1 MLDLINQKIDGNLW
15 EELCTKCYRM
25 RYRNEG
31 FHPVPAAYRGDHGI
45 EGYTH
50 TGIVFQCYFPEKE
63 YSDDE
68 LYKSQRDKMTRD
80 IKKLLENGEGLKS
93 IGVEN
98 IKEWHFVVPAYK
110 DRRILEHRTTK
121 QREVREKKKENDLDY
136 IDENFCIFIKTE
148 DDFFE
153 ELAKVI
159 NVGNAL
165 KYDFSFQHTG
175 EVDWSKCDSEKVD
188 NIKRKIKAIMTGKD
202 ALLSEEPYNRIV
214 NLYVSFYMKGIEL
227 LNTLRLKSP
236 ILYEQITKISYSFR
250 TQAQMKCDFNTD
262 RTLNKEIFEEILK
275 DFEERL
281 NEAFSDTM
289 TRPSIAELKN
299 DLISSWLADCP
310 MDFR

>member
-1 MLDLINQKIDGNLW
+1 MLDLIDQKIDGHVW
-15 EELCTKCYRM
+15 EDLCTKCYRM
-25 RYRNEG
+25 RYQNEG

-50 TGIVFQCYFPEKE
+50 TGIVYQCYFPEKE

-68 LYKSQRDKMTRD
+68 LYNSQRRKMTKD
-80 IKKLLENGEGLKS
+80 INKLLENGEKLKT
-93 IGVEN
+93 IGIEN
-98 IKEWHFVVPAYK
+98 IKEWHFVVPTYK

-121 QREVREKKKENDLDY
+121 QKEVREKKKKNNLDY

-153 ELAKVI
+153 ELNKVI

-175 EVDWSKCDSEKVD
+175 VVDWSGCDSEKVD
-188 NIKRKIKAIMTGKD
+188 NIKRKIKAIMTGKNESI
-202 ALLSEEPYNRIV
+202 SEDPYNRLV
-214 NLYVSFYMKGIEL
+214 NLYVSFYIKGIEI

-236 ILYEQITKISYSFR
+236 ILYEQITKLSYSAR
-250 TQAQMKCDFNTD
+250 IQAQMKCDFNTD
-262 RTLNKEIFEEILK
+262 RALNKKIFDEILEKFEEQLS
-275 DFEERL
+275 D
-281 NEAFSDTM
+281 AFSDTM
-289 TRPSIAELKN
+289 TKTSIAELKH
-299 DLISSWLADCP
+299 DLVSSWLADCP

>member
-25 RYRNEG
+25 RYQSEG

-50 TGIVFQCYFPEKE
+50 TGIVYQCYFPEKE

-80 IKKLLENGEGLKS
+80 IKKFLENGEGLKS

-98 IKEWHFVVPAYK
+98 VKEWHFVVPTYK

-121 QREVREKKKENDLDY
+121 QREVRKKKKENDLDY
-136 IDENFCIFIKTE
+136 INENFCIFIKTE

-165 KYDFSFQHTG
+165 KYDISFQHTG
-175 EVDWSKCDSEKVD
+175 EIDWSKCDSDKVD

-202 ALLSEEPYNRIV
+202 ALLSEEPYKRLV
-214 NLYVSFYMKGIEL
+214 NLYVSFYMKGIEI

-250 TQAQMKCDFNTD
+250 THAQMKCDFNTD

-275 DFEERL
+275 EFEERL

>member
-1 MLDLINQKIDGNLW
+1 MLDLIDQKVDGNIW

-25 RYRNEG
+25 RYQNEG
-31 FHPVPAAYRGDHGI
+31 FHPVPANYRGDHGI

-68 LYKSQRDKMTRD
+68 LYNSQRNKMTKD
-80 IKKLLENGEGLKS
+80 IKKLLENGAGLKR

-98 IKEWHFVVPAYK
+98 VKEWHFVVPTYK

-121 QREVREKKKENDLDY
+121 QKEVREAKKKNNLDY
-136 IDENFCIFIKTE
+136 IDENFRIFIKTE

-153 ELAKVI
+153 ELNKVI
-159 NVGNAL
+159 NLGNAL

-188 NIKRKIKAIMTGKD
+188 NIKRKIKAIMTGKN
-202 ALLSEEPYNRIV
+202 EPMNEDSYNRIV
-214 NLYVSFYMKGIEL
+214 NLYVSFYMKGIEI
-227 LNTLRLKSP
+227 LNNLRLKSP
-236 ILYEQITKISYSFR
+236 ILYEQITKLSYSFR

-262 RTLNKEIFEEILK
+262 RALNKKIFDEILEKFEEQ
-275 DFEERL
+275 L
-281 NEAFSDTM
+281 NEAFSHTM
-289 TRPSIAELKN
+289 TRTSIAELKH
-299 DLISSWLADCP
+299 DLVSSWLADCP